1 MQISLIWLFSFF
13 CLLVVIQHLV
23 FPILIK
29 KNVLK
34 RKGVNAVVKMQIV
47 VTVYC
52 VWISASTD
60 KETFQLGTGLLI
72 TSFLLFMW
80 TQYKLK

>member
-1 MQISLIWLFSFF
+1 MQIGLIWLFSFF
-13 CLLVVIQHLV
+13 CLLIAIQHLV
-23 FPILIK
+23 FPVLII
-29 KNVLK
+29 KNVFK

-52 VWISASTD
+52 VWISASDD

-72 TSFLLFMW
+72 TSFLLFML
-80 TQYKLK
+80 TQRKLQ